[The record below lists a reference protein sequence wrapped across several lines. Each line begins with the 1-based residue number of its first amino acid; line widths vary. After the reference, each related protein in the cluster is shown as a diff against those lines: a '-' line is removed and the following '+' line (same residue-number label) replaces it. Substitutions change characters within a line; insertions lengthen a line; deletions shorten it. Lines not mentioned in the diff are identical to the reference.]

1 MKKLYLRVRL
11 EIAKQRFIGWAFNKV
26 MGWIYTLL
34 RGKQ

>member
-1 MKKLYLRVRL
+1 MKKMCLRIKL

-26 MGWIYTLL
+26 MGWIFTLI